1 MQYSLFLRV
10 VLRWGKGM
18 CYMRNILMLGCVI
31 YLLTRLKSEEAVMD
45 CLMRV
50 MAILRISTALSLSS
64 SQKNNHSIIS
74 H

>member
-10 VLRWGKGM
+10 ASFKMGKRNVLHEEHPHVGM
-18 CYMRNILMLGCVI
+18 C
-31 YLLTRLKSEEAVMD
+31 YLLTRLESEEAVMD